1 MSNDNTRRAKD
12 SVVSAFS
19 SVAYPGDDNIVDPVP
34 YYEPEREQI
43 KRFLAGKDW
52 KQITWLMLND
62 EYIGDSSAVLAFLSP
77 YATIYYLPAFSLI
90 ALNNYREADLTTLSP
105 FQCLFPIVDS
115 RTSVRTVLDVK
126 ASLLT
131 WDMLQAMQLTA
142 NVLVDQFGDD
152 DLIELKKLLDDFIAS
167 RRQNS
172 TR

>member
-52 KQITWLMLND
+52 KQITWLLLND

-77 YATIYYLPAFSLI
+77 YATIYYLPAFLLI

-126 ASLLT
+126 ASLL
-131 WDMLQAMQLTA
+131 LTA